1 MINDRLLS
9 FEEFTKIGDDKIP
22 TTRYNFLGYWSTG
35 LIRDFFEK
43 VQHYVKFKQE
53 NPDLDKRLLKQIGD
67 FRVSRKNKINEKD
80 LYEAYKIMYGFNPCN
95 SEILG
100 QVVLN

>member
-43 VQHYVKFKQE
+43 V
-53 NPDLDKRLLKQIGD
+53 
-67 FRVSRKNKINEKD
+67 
-80 LYEAYKIMYGFNPCN
+80 
-95 SEILG
+95 
-100 QVVLN
+100 